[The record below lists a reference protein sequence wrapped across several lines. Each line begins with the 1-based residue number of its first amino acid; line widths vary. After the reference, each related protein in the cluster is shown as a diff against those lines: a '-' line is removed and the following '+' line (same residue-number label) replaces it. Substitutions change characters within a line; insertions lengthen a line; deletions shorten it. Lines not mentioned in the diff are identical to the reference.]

1 MSMQMDAEIKLEKI
15 GTLFVSVGSLEGG
28 FGRWGSP
35 QGCPLQKVDT
45 LPPNKTSRTA
55 PNYFFG
61 GGGAV
66 TYYS

>member
-35 QGCPLQKVDT
+35 QGCPPQKVDVPQEGGINVAFVRQVST
-45 LPPNKTSRTA
+45 P
-55 PNYFFG
+55 FFIL
-61 GGGAV
+61 
-66 TYYS
+66 